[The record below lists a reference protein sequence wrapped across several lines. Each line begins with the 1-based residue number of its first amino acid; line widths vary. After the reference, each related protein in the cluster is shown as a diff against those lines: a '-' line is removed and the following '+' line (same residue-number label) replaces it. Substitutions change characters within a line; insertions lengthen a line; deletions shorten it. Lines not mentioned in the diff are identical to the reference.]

1 MARKLIIAYFVYTV
15 LIFLSNT
22 YIFKES
28 YADAI
33 VKAVLSGV
41 VFTAVYAFIII
52 RNEKRQNDEKAAATP
67 PKKKR

>member
-1 MARKLIIAYFVYTV
+1 MARKLIVAYFVYTV

-22 YIFKES
+22 YIFKEA

-33 VKAVLSGV
+33 IKAVLSGV

-52 RNEKRQNDEKAAATP
+52 RNEKRQNEEKAAATP